1 MPVRPCA
8 GCFTRLISLSHWI
21 ITYLINQNYFLPH
34 FTDKNIEV
42 ERWQVTYLIS
52 YSQWILRWEGS
63 PDNKAAEPEVR
74 RAVSHSPG
82 WLTLTQR
89 QKGRAGVHST
99 HAEGQEEPTQTEGR
113 EKGSETG
120 RRAVN
125 QTGDGRSQSQG
136 TKQEH
141 REYWEQGTDP
151 EGAAGT
157 PTVRAP
163 RATLRTRASILNA
176 RKRHK
181 MLSLLLS
188 ALEGKNIYSQ

>member
-99 HAEGQEEPTQTEGR
+99 HAEGQEEKALRPDGGRWTKLGTASHKARELNRSTESTGNRGLTR
-113 EKGSETG
+113 EEQPGPPL
-120 RRAVN
+120 
-125 QTGDGRSQSQG
+125 
-136 TKQEH
+136 
-141 REYWEQGTDP
+141 WEPPG
-151 EGAAGT
+151 
-157 PTVRAP
+157 
-163 RATLRTRASILNA
+163 LR
-176 RKRHK
+176 
-181 MLSLLLS
+181 
-188 ALEGKNIYSQ
+188 